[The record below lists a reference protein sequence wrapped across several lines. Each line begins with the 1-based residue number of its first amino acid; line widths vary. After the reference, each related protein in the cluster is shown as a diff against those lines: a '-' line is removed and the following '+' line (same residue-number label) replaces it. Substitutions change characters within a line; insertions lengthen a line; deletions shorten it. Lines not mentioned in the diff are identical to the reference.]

1 MSGYCNDC
9 GSHPC
14 VCDLVAAVA
23 SGRRS
28 SLAQADGST
37 VLLREVMAYRRGEGR
52 YNFSRLPYDE
62 RGIACLE
69 AWESLEKRIDAHL
82 ANIPR

>member
-1 MSGYCNDC
+1 MNSGPNSKV
-9 GSHPC
+9 SHDAQQTFAIQTGVSAP
-14 VCDLVAAVA
+14 
-23 SGRRS
+23 
-28 SLAQADGST
+28 LARADGST
-37 VLLREVMAYRRGEGR
+37 LLLREVMAYRRGEGR

-82 ANIPR
+82 AND